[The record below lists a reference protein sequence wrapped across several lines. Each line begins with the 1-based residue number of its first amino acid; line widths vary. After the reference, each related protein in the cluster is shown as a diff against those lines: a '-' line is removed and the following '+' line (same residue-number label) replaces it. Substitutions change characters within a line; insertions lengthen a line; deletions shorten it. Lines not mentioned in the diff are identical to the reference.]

1 MDKEKLIDKIK
12 NLQGLTNDE
21 KADLLGLLRSFK
33 KYGLVWEEKLEE
45 VEEHLREEIPVLTE
59 VKERAIISDSADAP
73 NHILIEGDNLEALTT
88 LSYTHEGAIDVIYI
102 DPPYNRGK
110 NDFRYNDNYVDND
123 NPFKH
128 SLWLSF
134 MTKRLKI
141 AKTLLSK
148 NGIIITHIDEHEF
161 DAYNLI
167 LSEVFGDNN
176 NLGQIIWNKM
186 NPKGDAHAVSYMHEY
201 ILIYCKS
208 KDSFMSLDNTF
219 IRPKRNAQKM
229 LAKAKSLFLQIGK
242 TTVPTEI
249 LDALSLYGFKKE
261 DAKSFT
267 VKYNQ
272 ELVNSEFQK
281 WLSKSDF
288 SKGEKAYRYIHPN
301 GRVFRTVSM
310 AWPNKE
316 QAPEEYWIPLKHPI
330 LGTECPLPSKGWRF
344 PPHSF
349 ERLLGN
355 EVPLIINDDMIIK
368 GEIVFTRKKSGA
380 LNIPERIYWL
390 DENMDENVPSIYED
404 GSSDENLLLDLNI
417 HFDYP
422 KTVSVGKYLISTI
435 YPKANIILDFFA
447 GSGTALHAV
456 LEQNSIDGR
465 NRKFIGVT
473 NNQNNICSEVTY
485 PRLFK
490 VIKGYTTPKG
500 RYVAGLTNNTLRYY
514 RTEFLPRERS
524 PRNMRALVSLAT
536 DLLCI
541 KEDLYTEQ
549 KMFGK
554 YPTHPKLMRYF
565 ANDKKQMLILYKE
578 EAVSY
583 IVEEIKNME
592 FNGKLKIYIFTPGRY
607 PFSDDF
613 FEVQD
618 KVELVALPAAIYD
631 AYTRVLPKRK
641 EKYLTPEKEG
651 EATPQTLFNDNEEGE
666 E

>member
-45 VEEHLREEIPVLTE
+45 VEERLREEIPVLTE

-102 DPPYNRGK
+102 DPPYNTGNK
-110 NDFRYNDNYVDND
+110 DFIYNDKYVDAED
-123 NPFKH
+123 EYRH
-128 SLWLSF
+128 SKWLSF
-134 MTKRLKI
+134 MSKRLRI
-141 AKTLLSK
+141 AKRLLSDKGVIFISIDDNEQAQLKLLCDEVFGAENFIASPVRRRRKSQANLSK
-148 NGIIITHIDEHEF
+148 N
-161 DAYNLI
+161 
-167 LSEVFGDNN
+167 
-176 NLGQIIWNKM
+176 
-186 NPKGDAHAVSYMHEY
+186 
-201 ILIYCKS
+201 
-208 KDSFMSLDNTF
+208 
-219 IRPKRNAQKM
+219 
-229 LAKAKSLFLQIGK
+229 
-242 TTVPTEI
+242 
-249 LDALSLYGFKKE
+249 
-261 DAKSFT
+261 
-267 VKYNQ
+267 
-272 ELVNSEFQK
+272 
-281 WLSKSDF
+281 
-288 SKGEKAYRYIHPN
+288 
-301 GRVFRTVSM
+301 
-310 AWPNKE
+310 
-316 QAPEEYWIPLKHPI
+316 
-330 LGTECPLPSKGWRF
+330 
-344 PPHSF
+344 
-349 ERLLGN
+349 
-355 EVPLIINDDMIIK
+355 
-368 GEIVFTRKKSGA
+368 
-380 LNIPERIYWL
+380 
-390 DENMDENVPSIYED
+390 
-404 GSSDENLLLDLNI
+404 
-417 HFDYP
+417 
-422 KTVSVGKYLISTI
+422 ISTI
-435 YPKANIILDFFA
+435 HEYVLIYKGHGVHELNKIQANIDLSDYKNPDNDYRGPYKTMPCTNKGGSKYSVVTPSGRIIEEEWRFKEDTYYELLNDNRLVFPKGGMGKPRYKLFLSDKQDSGVIANSWWAELESNQEGATMLKEIMHQDVFNNPKPIGLINFIFRLGTSYNSTILDFFA
-447 GSGTALHAV
+447 GSGTTLHATMQ
-456 LEQNSIDGR
+456 LNAEDGG
-465 NRKFIGVT
+465 NRKCILVT
-473 NNQNNICSEVTY
+473 NNENGICENVTY
-485 PRLFK
+485 LRNKK
-490 VIKGYTTPKG
+490 VIEGYTTPKG
-500 RYVAGLTNNTLRYY
+500 EEVAGLTKNTLRYY